1 MTGLVS
7 KLSSFF
13 HPSSPPKLAK
23 LGKQFEPEESITER
37 VRDLMLALVAQVEP
51 TVRSRRFINRLRYA
65 SDIQSLWFMRGEV
78 VAVLAIAVGEVEA
91 LHRVERMSAE
101 VRDSLPGGLR
111 SRPSPLSGNH

>member
-13 HPSSPPKLAK
+13 HPSSPQKLAK
-23 LGKQFEPEESITER
+23 QLESEENVTER
-37 VRDLMLALVAQVEP
+37 VRDLMLGLVAQVEQ
-51 TVRSRRFINRLRYA
+51 TDRSRRFVHRLRYA
-65 SDIQSLWFMRGEV
+65 QDIQALWFMRGEV
-78 VAVLAIAVGEVEA
+78 VAVLAIALGEVEA

>member
-13 HPSSPPKLAK
+13 HPSSPQKLAK
-23 LGKQFEPEESITER
+23 QLASEESITER
-37 VRDLMLALVAQVEP
+37 VRDLMLDMVGQLEQ
-51 TVRSRRFINRLRYA
+51 TGRSRRLVHRLRYA
-65 SDIQSLWFMRGEV
+65 SDIQGLWFMRGEV
-78 VAVLAIAVGEVEA
+78 VAVLAIAHGEVEA